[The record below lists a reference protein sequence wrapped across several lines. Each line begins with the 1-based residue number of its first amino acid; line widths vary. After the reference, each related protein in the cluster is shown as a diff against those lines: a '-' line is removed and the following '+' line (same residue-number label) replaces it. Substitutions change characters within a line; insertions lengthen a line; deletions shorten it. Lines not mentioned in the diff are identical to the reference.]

1 MNSIEIAVAKLEKM
15 IRASRLN
22 DIDLLMKTGQAQ
34 RLAEIEAA
42 ITRLDPG
49 AYLVG
54 CGPYTQGIYRLS
66 GPRVVFGREGTVHE
80 APVGEA
86 LDFAIA
92 DGVTFRP
99 REVSRRH
106 FEITCEMAEGETHYL
121 IRDLHSTCGTFVNGD
136 QLESPE
142 SDDPETIASA
152 VPLADLDVIS
162 MGPNAINVFLFLV
175 IPHQSD
181 VSSSG

>member
-34 RLAEIEAA
+34 RLVEIEAA
-42 ITRLDPG
+42 ISKLDPG

-54 CGPYTQGIYRLS
+54 CGPYSQGIYRLS

-80 APVGEA
+80 APVGEP

-106 FEITCEMAEGETHYL
+106 FEITCEMADGETHYL
-121 IRDLHSTCGTFVNGD
+121 IRDLCSTCGTFVNGD
-136 QLESPE
+136 QLKSPE
-142 SDDPETIASA
+142 RDDPGAIPNG